1 MWPGGLTLTD
11 INPSTLGPH
20 SIDFNQPCP
29 DPGSTRKKEAMKHS
43 LLSLLLLTTLPFI
56 SGGHWCYYQSQ
67 DECEEHCDG
76 PSKWH
81 TVYANCGGEKQSP
94 INIVTRK
101 TESHPTLKPFTFE
114 GYDRAQDVL
123 VKNNGHSVQTAL
135 PPGMRIM
142 GAGLAD
148 VYKAVQ
154 FHLHWG
160 SDGEAGS
167 EHTIDGER
175 YPMEVALYREPDTR
189 VTCGGTIVS
198 RDWVVS
204 AGHCFFGPYR
214 DPLKWK
220 VALGLVDTA
229 VPEHWAQ
236 RSGVDKLYVHEQ
248 FFNPDNDIA
257 LLHLSSP
264 AEFNDYVRPA
274 CLPCTG
280 TSNADEWSNCYV
292 TGFGLF
298 SETGAQGVVLQQ
310 AGMKLIPPDEC
321 KSKEM
326 YGAYVNDNMVCAGFA
341 GGVEDTCQVN
351 SGGPLVCKL
360 KGGSGAFRLVG
371 AVSWARGCAN
381 PDKPGVYS
389 SVSRY
394 VEWIANTTGVAAE
407 VLQGE
412 TTTLMCH

>member
-1 MWPGGLTLTD
+1 ML
-11 INPSTLGPH
+11 
-20 SIDFNQPCP
+20 
-29 DPGSTRKKEAMKHS
+29 RVKKLNTIALQFLL
-43 LLSLLLLTTLPFI
+43 LLSLALAVAEETILCGTR
-56 SGGHWCYYQSQ
+56 SAVHGGSR
-67 DECEEHCDG
+67 
-76 PSKWH
+76 
-81 TVYANCGGEKQSP
+81 VV
-94 INIVTRK
+94 VTGK
-101 TESHPTLKPFTFE
+101 DAKP
-114 GYDRAQDVL
+114 
-123 VKNNGHSVQTAL
+123 
-135 PPGMRIM
+135 
-142 GAGLAD
+142 GLWPWQA
-148 VYKAVQ
+148 
-154 FHLHWG
+154 
-160 SDGEAGS
+160 
-167 EHTIDGER
+167 
-175 YPMEVALYREPDTR
+175 ALYREPDTR

-198 RDWVVS
+198 RDWIVS

-280 TSNADEWSNCYV
+280 TSNTDEWSNCYV

-310 AGMKLIPPDEC
+310 AGMKLIPSDEC

-341 GGVEDTCQVN
+341 GGVEDTCQAN

-360 KGGSGAFRLVG
+360 KGGSGVFRLVG

-381 PDKPGVYS
+381 RNKPGVYS

-412 TTTLMCH
+412 TTPLMCH

>member
-1 MWPGGLTLTD
+1 
-11 INPSTLGPH
+11 
-20 SIDFNQPCP
+20 
-29 DPGSTRKKEAMKHS
+29 MKHS

-175 YPMEVALYREPDTR
+175 YPMELHIVHIKEKYQGVDEAINDTEGFA
-189 VTCGGTIVS
+189 VLGFLFEESSEDNPNYKDLI
-198 RDWVVS
+198 
-204 AGHCFFGPYR
+204 A
-214 DPLKWK
+214 
-220 VALGLVDTA
+220 ALGRISYCGFNTTIKDLRLDSLIPKQKDLARYYRYEGSLTTPGCNEAVVWTLFEKPIPLSTAQLAAFSQKLFVDAGKPMNRTFRPVQQTHGRTVYRSRSSCLLASTA
-229 VPEHWAQ
+229 VLSLSIMSTLGLW
-236 RSGVDKLYVHEQ
+236 SIQ
-248 FFNPDNDIA
+248 FLDFDQVGPTVLNLVLGFCCPC
-257 LLHLSSP
+257 SS
-264 AEFNDYVRPA
+264 
-274 CLPCTG
+274 
-280 TSNADEWSNCYV
+280 
-292 TGFGLF
+292 
-298 SETGAQGVVLQQ
+298 
-310 AGMKLIPPDEC
+310 
-321 KSKEM
+321 
-326 YGAYVNDNMVCAGFA
+326 
-341 GGVEDTCQVN
+341 
-351 SGGPLVCKL
+351 
-360 KGGSGAFRLVG
+360 
-371 AVSWARGCAN
+371 
-381 PDKPGVYS
+381 
-389 SVSRY
+389 
-394 VEWIANTTGVAAE
+394 
-407 VLQGE
+407 
-412 TTTLMCH
+412 